1 MIHPRSIPH
10 RTQGEHPANRMSHTI
25 ATHLSSASH
34 PSSPRFRKRTVHY
47 VRTERYSC
55 VCVCTV
61 HCVLVVYRR
70 LPTETASAFIPFL
83 DGKRQC
89 AGRFLAELEFVSVL
103 HVMLRTLDLELDDPS
118 YDPALKPDVYPIL
131 QAPMMMRIKRRRR

>member
-1 MIHPRSIPH
+1 M
-10 RTQGEHPANRMSHTI
+10 
-25 ATHLSSASH
+25 
-34 PSSPRFRKRTVHY
+34 
-47 VRTERYSC
+47 ERYSC
-55 VCVCTV
+55 ARVCVYCALCV
-61 HCVLVVYRR
+61 LLACVLVVHRR

-103 HVMLRTLDLELDDPS
+103 HVMLRTFDLELDDPG